1 MSRFGKTSQYFADE
15 EIILSAG
22 AVGSP
27 QILML
32 SGVGDRD
39 HLDEL
44 GIRIIHHSPQVGQN
58 LQDHLIVPLAFDTPE
73 PLGLDI
79 LCQATY
85 GNFHMFGCFFLKASL
100 RFKCK
105 IVKRF
110 KCMRF

>member
-79 LCQATY
+79 LAGSKEVSVQWVLLSQF
-85 GNFHMFGCFFLKASL
+85 NSVSCFI
-100 RFKCK
+100 CY
-105 IVKRF
+105 
-110 KCMRF
+110 